1 MSIFSNLSS
10 KGLETQTDSLGGF
23 SPLESGAYDAEIKA
37 LYVTTSASGA
47 MALNLVAD
55 VEGREYRETIYITN
69 KNKENFFTSK
79 QTGKKVPLP
88 GFTIINDL
96 CLCAIG
102 KELCELDTET
112 KVVKVY
118 DFETKQELPKEVP
131 MVTDVLGSKVCLG
144 ILKEVVDKNMKSG
157 DSYVPSGETRE
168 QNTINKV
175 FHAETHMTVNEAK
188 DGKKEAT
195 FYDKWVQKHAGKTV
209 NRSKGAAGTAGA
221 PKKPA
226 AAAAPKK
233 SLFS

>member
-10 KGLETQTDSLGGF
+10 KGLETQADTLGGF
-23 SPLESGAYDAEIKA
+23 SPLESGAYEAEIKA

-47 MALNLVAD
+47 MALNLVAGID
-55 VEGREYRETIYITN
+55 NREYRETIYITN
-69 KNKENFFTSK
+69 KNKENFFVSK

-88 GFTIINDL
+88 GFTTINDL

-102 KELCELDTET
+102 KELCELETET

-118 DFETKQELPKEVP
+118 DYETKQEMPKEVP
-131 MVTDVLGSKVCLG
+131 MVVDVLGSKVCLG
-144 ILKEVVDKNMKSG
+144 ILKEVVDKNVKSG
-157 DSYVPSGETRE
+157 DDYVPSGETRE

-188 DGKKEAT
+188 SGKQEAS
-195 FYDKWVQKHAGKTV
+195 FYEKWVQKHAGKTV
-209 NRSKGAAGTAGA
+209 NKAKGAGGTAGA
-221 PKKPA
+221 PKKA
-226 AAAAPKK
+226 APAAPKK